1 MPSAYQPP
9 REIEHEHSHG
19 TRHHSHGRREAQE
32 ASRRPQDR
40 ARLRGTCH
48 DRLPCLLRLPTI
60 RGFYYSFTDFKVL
73 SEPNMVGLENYQ
85 RMVGGPS
92 RVERAL
98 GHPPVRA
105 HQHGLQTIVAIG
117 LAVLMHRLT
126 KSMTIRGLLLLPYLI
141 ANVIV
146 ASRMVLDARLP
157 DRHRQRDA
165 GLDRSRRIAFFG
177 DSAWALP
184 TIALVNVWRHMGYTA
199 LLIFAGLQTIPPEVY
214 EAASIDGAG
223 EVRSFFKITVPL
235 LRPVLA
241 MVLVITVT
249 GPSRSS
255 TPSPSQPRVVR
266 STPPAS
272 STTTS
277 TNWPSSGSSSGTPRR
292 SPSSCSSSSPPW
304 PSRRSRCCAPA
315 SPTSPERNAP

>member
-1 MPSAYQPP
+1 MSTATAPVT
-9 REIEHEHSHG
+9 
-19 TRHHSHGRREAQE
+19 TRTEGGKRR
-32 ASRRPQDR
+32 RRIGDLKIALAFVAP
-40 ARLRGTCH
+40 ATIGFLVFYVY
-48 DRLPCLLRLPTI
+48 PTI

-85 RMVGGPS
+85 RMFDDPLVWN
-92 RVERAL
+92 AL
-98 GHPPVRA
+98 WVTL
-105 HQHGLQTIVAIG
+105 QYVLINIGLQTIVAIG

-146 ASRMVLDARLP
+146 ALVWFWMLDY
-157 DRHRQRDA
+157 QI
-165 GLDRSRRIAFFG
+165 GIVNVMLDWIGVDRIAFFG

-249 GPSRSS
+249 GSFQIFDTVSVTTQGGPVNA
-255 TPSPSQPRVVR
+255 TRVIYYYIYELAFVR
-266 STPPAS
+266 FEFGYAS
-272 STTTS
+272 AISVFLFVILAAVAIAQIKMLRAGES
-277 TNWPSSGSSSGTPRR
+277 DL
-292 SPSSCSSSSPPW
+292 
-304 PSRRSRCCAPA
+304 A
-315 SPTSPERNAP
+315 